1 MKCLLICITA
11 ERHTNLMNGV
21 TFVSGLKHY
30 LIANLLPG
38 VLTMHVITLPNNEKF
53 IIGSDRDIEN
63 VVVVVDFCG
72 EEFATE
78 LMDYINDLKDRADY
92 ETLKFNSDVGVYEA
106 ENETFRTV
114 LQDIE
119 SLLQQ
124 YEYGLERYKEP
135 FSRKRVFK
143 LFEEMHRLIGEVI

>member
-1 MKCLLICITA
+1 MRA
-11 ERHTNLMNGV
+11 
-21 TFVSGLKHY
+21 
-30 LIANLLPG
+30 
-38 VLTMHVITLPNNEKF
+38 ITLPDNEKF

-63 VVVVVDFCG
+63 VVADFCG
-72 EEFATE
+72 EDFATE
-78 LMDYINDLKDRADY
+78 LMEYINDLKGQADY
-92 ETLKFNSDVGVYEA
+92 DTQRFNSDMDAYEA

-124 YEYGLERYKEP
+124 YEYGLERDKEP

-143 LFEEMHRLIGEVI
+143 VFEEIHRLIGEVI

>member
-1 MKCLLICITA
+1 
-11 ERHTNLMNGV
+11 
-21 TFVSGLKHY
+21 
-30 LIANLLPG
+30 
-38 VLTMHVITLPNNEKF
+38 MHVITLQNNEKF

-63 VVVVVDFCG
+63 VVVDFCG

-78 LMDYINDLKDRADY
+78 LMDYINDLKYQADY
-92 ETLKFNSDVGVYEA
+92 ETLKFNSDMGVYEA
-106 ENETFRTV
+106 ENEDFRTA

-124 YEYGLERYKEP
+124 YECGLEEGSEA

-143 LFEEMHRLIGEVI
+143 LFDEIHRLIGEVI

>member
-1 MKCLLICITA
+1 MRSLS
-11 ERHTNLMNGV
+11 
-21 TFVSGLKHY
+21 F
-30 LIANLLPG
+30 
-38 VLTMHVITLPNNEKF
+38 
-53 IIGSDRDIEN
+53 GSDRDIEN
-63 VVVVVDFCG
+63 VVVDFCG

-92 ETLKFNSDVGVYEA
+92 ET
-106 ENETFRTV
+106 FRTV

-124 YEYGLERYKEP
+124 YEYGLERDKEP

-143 LFEEMHRLIGEVI
+143 LFEEIHRLIGEVI

>member
-1 MKCLLICITA
+1 M
-11 ERHTNLMNGV
+11 R
-21 TFVSGLKHY
+21 
-30 LIANLLPG
+30 
-38 VLTMHVITLPNNEKF
+38 VITLQNNEKF

-63 VVVVVDFCG
+63 VVDFCG

-92 ETLKFNSDVGVYEA
+92 ET
-106 ENETFRTV
+106 FRTV

-124 YEYGLERYKEP
+124 YEYGLERDKEP

-143 LFEEMHRLIGEVI
+143 LFEEIHRLIGEVI

>member
-1 MKCLLICITA
+1 MQ
-11 ERHTNLMNGV
+11 
-21 TFVSGLKHY
+21 
-30 LIANLLPG
+30 
-38 VLTMHVITLPNNEKF
+38 VITLKNNEKF

-63 VVVVVDFCG
+63 VVVDFCG

-78 LMDYINDLKDRADY
+78 LMDYINDLKDQADY
-92 ETLKFNSDVGVYEA
+92 ETLKFNSDMGVYEG

-114 LQDIE
+114 LHDIE

-124 YEYGLERYKEP
+124 YEYGLERDKEP

-143 LFEEMHRLIGEVI
+143 LFEEIHRLIGEVI

>member
-1 MKCLLICITA
+1 MQ
-11 ERHTNLMNGV
+11 
-21 TFVSGLKHY
+21 
-30 LIANLLPG
+30 
-38 VLTMHVITLPNNEKF
+38 VITLPNNEKF

-63 VVVVVDFCG
+63 VVVDFCG

-78 LMDYINDLKDRADY
+78 LMKYINDLKDQADY
-92 ETLKFNSDVGVYEA
+92 ETLKFNSDMGVYEA

-124 YEYGLERYKEP
+124 YEYGLERDKEP

-143 LFEEMHRLIGEVI
+143 LFEEIHRLIGEVI

>member
-1 MKCLLICITA
+1 MQ
-11 ERHTNLMNGV
+11 
-21 TFVSGLKHY
+21 
-30 LIANLLPG
+30 
-38 VLTMHVITLPNNEKF
+38 VITLPNNEKF

-63 VVVVVDFCG
+63 VVADFCG
-72 EEFATE
+72 EDFATE
-78 LMDYINDLKDRADY
+78 LMEYINDLKGQADY
-92 ETLKFNSDVGVYEA
+92 DTQRFNSDMDAYEA

-124 YEYGLERYKEP
+124 YEYGLERDKEP

-143 LFEEMHRLIGEVI
+143 LFDEIHRLIGEVI